1 MCEVRKSSI
10 DTSLHFGVKKY
21 VYSPYIA
28 MGRVLL
34 WFFYGLS
41 LKKEITTYYGMFC
54 VDSK

>member
-34 WFFYGLS
+34 WVEFEEGDHHIL
-41 LKKEITTYYGMFC
+41 
-54 VDSK
+54 